1 MPKKKKNKRLNKLKK
16 KDKKLLYLKKNI
28 GGKKNSFPII
38 SLELLTDN
46 LLQPFF
52 YRSNTNNPYI
62 NHHNLVLLID
72 SMEEMQQLLPS
83 L

>member
-1 MPKKKKNKRLNKLKK
+1 M

-46 LLQPFF
+46 LQPFF
-52 YRSNTNNPYI
+52 YCSNTNNPYI